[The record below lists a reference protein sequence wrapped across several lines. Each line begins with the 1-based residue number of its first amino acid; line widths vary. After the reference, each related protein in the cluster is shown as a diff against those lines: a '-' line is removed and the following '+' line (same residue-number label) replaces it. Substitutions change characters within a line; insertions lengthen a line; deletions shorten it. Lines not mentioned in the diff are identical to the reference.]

1 MTGFFT
7 PKVKFIA
14 ITVNELFLVPLV
26 IIVVYYFAPEYV
38 WDVAIFSI
46 LCAAIFVAAKYYLV
60 YPSLLD
66 TGSYEL
72 YDLKGMSGVV
82 TETVTPKRGK
92 IRVGQEIWE
101 ARCDTGEIAPGR
113 KVHIISRQSF
123 VLNVEPIVT

>member
-14 ITVNELFLVPLV
+14 ITANELFLVPLA

-38 WDVAIFSI
+38 WDVTIFSI
-46 LCAAIFVAAKYYLV
+46 ACAVVFVVVKYYLV

-66 TGSYEL
+66 SDSYEL
-72 YDLKGMSGVV
+72 YDLKGMTVVV
-82 TETVTPKRGK
+82 TETVTPNRGK

-101 ARCDTGEIAPGR
+101 ARCETGEIAPGT
-113 KVHIISRQSF
+113 KVRVLSRQNLM
-123 VLNVEPIVT
+123 VIVAAIDT

>member
-14 ITVNELFLVPLV
+14 ITANELFLVPLA

-46 LCAAIFVAAKYYLV
+46 ACAVVFVVVKYYLV

-66 TGSYEL
+66 SDSYEL
-72 YDLKGMSGVV
+72 YDLKGMTVVV
-82 TETVTPKRGK
+82 TETVTPNRGK

-101 ARCDTGEIAPGR
+101 ARCETGEIAPGT
-113 KVHIISRQSF
+113 KVRVLSRQNLM
-123 VLNVEPIVT
+123 VIVAAIDT